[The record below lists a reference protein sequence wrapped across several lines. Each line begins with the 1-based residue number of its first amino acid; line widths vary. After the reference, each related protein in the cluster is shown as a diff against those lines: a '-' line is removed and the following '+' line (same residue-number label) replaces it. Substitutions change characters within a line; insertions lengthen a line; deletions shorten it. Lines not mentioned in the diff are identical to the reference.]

1 VQPAHASRILFY
13 IAITIFPLQIQGQ
26 IYRITPPKCL
36 HLLFHNQDN
45 LPGFFKRIIESDESR
60 MMQYI
65 HDVHLSFKF
74 FFLAGSRF
82 DKFRAESCSSIELH
96 ALFYNAKSTSKNEDK
111 EIRNKSS
118 KCCEALFT

>member
-1 VQPAHASRILFY
+1 MKDEVHGSCLVLDFLRF
-13 IAITIFPLQIQGQ
+13 FVCKSSGE
-26 IYRITPPKCL
+26 IYRITATKCS

-74 FFLAGSRF
+74 FFLAGPRF

-96 ALFYNAKSTSKNEDK
+96 ALFYNAKSTSKN
-111 EIRNKSS
+111 
-118 KCCEALFT
+118 